1 MVHLFCFIPKKEDQ
15 LNFEL
20 KLYIGPLILDCL
32 GVMGNK
38 LESKLLKFLK
48 NKTIQMFKF
57 DVLAQQRL
65 LFVCFFFF
73 FGKKG
78 SSVYILL
85 FFKTGQKSRKERYR
99 NNEVIKSICRSLH
112 PFRPRGSRIIS

>member
-1 MVHLFCFIPKKEDQ
+1 MPYISSKDLI
-15 LNFEL
+15 FE
-20 KLYIGPLILDCL
+20 
-32 GVMGNK
+32 

-65 LFVCFFFF
+65 LFVCLFVCFLV
-73 FGKKG
+73 KTG

-85 FFKTGQKSRKERYR
+85 FFKTGQKAEKKDTETMKSL
-99 NNEVIKSICRSLH
+99 NPFVEVFIL
-112 PFRPRGSRIIS
+112 FAQEEAG

>member
-1 MVHLFCFIPKKEDQ
+1 MK
-15 LNFEL
+15 L

-65 LFVCFFFF
+65 LFVCLFVFFLVKRVQVCIYCFF
-73 FGKKG
+73 SKLVKK
-78 SSVYILL
+78 
-85 FFKTGQKSRKERYR
+85 QKRK
-99 NNEVIKSICRSLH
+99 IQKQ
-112 PFRPRGSRIIS
+112 

>member
-1 MVHLFCFIPKKEDQ
+1 MK
-15 LNFEL
+15 L
-20 KLYIGPLILDCL
+20 KLYISPLILDCL

-65 LFVCFFFF
+65 LFVC
-73 FGKKG
+73 
-78 SSVYILL
+78 L
-85 FFKTGQKSRKERYR
+85 FFLVKRVQVCIYCFFSKLDKKAEKKDTETMNY
-99 NNEVIKSICRSLH
+99 
-112 PFRPRGSRIIS
+112 

>member
-1 MVHLFCFIPKKEDQ
+1 MK
-15 LNFEL
+15 L

-65 LFVCFFFF
+65 LFVCLFFFLVKRVQVCIYCF
-73 FGKKG
+73 FSKLVKKAEMKDTETMK
-78 SSVYILL
+78 SLNPFVEVFVL
-85 FFKTGQKSRKERYR
+85 FAQEEAG
-99 NNEVIKSICRSLH
+99 
-112 PFRPRGSRIIS
+112 

>member
-1 MVHLFCFIPKKEDQ
+1 MVRLFCFIPKKEDQ
-15 LNFEL
+15 LNFEIEIIYWPL
-20 KLYIGPLILDCL
+20 TLILDCL

-57 DVLAQQRL
+57 YVLAQQRL
-65 LFVCFFFF
+65 LFVCLFF

-78 SSVYILL
+78 SSVY
-85 FFKTGQKSRKERYR
+85 
-99 NNEVIKSICRSLH
+99 
-112 PFRPRGSRIIS
+112 

>member
-1 MVHLFCFIPKKEDQ
+1 MK
-15 LNFEL
+15 L
-20 KLYIGPLILDCL
+20 KLYIGPLTLILDCL

-57 DVLAQQRL
+57 YVLAQQRL
-65 LFVCFFFF
+65 LFVCLFF

-78 SSVYILL
+78 SSVY
-85 FFKTGQKSRKERYR
+85 
-99 NNEVIKSICRSLH
+99 
-112 PFRPRGSRIIS
+112 